1 MLRSIH
7 VDRAARGNY
16 VDMTAY
22 AQLPFPAV
30 YVQVVNV
37 LPFVGGSLAWRTPGA
52 WRGKRSWRGNTPHQN
67 TPGFVVTVGRDDI
80 FVLSVGYAP
89 PEILTDH
96 WSSPRPWRE
105 RHSWRGVPSIAAP
118 SNADNLFLATE
129 E

>member
-1 MLRSIH
+1 
-7 VDRAARGNY
+7 
-16 VDMTAY
+16 MTAY